1 MKRLFE
7 KEIEL
12 ERVQKMT
19 SDEKSIFSVTST
31 IRAQVRN
38 MECKMPWP
46 QRAADLKNREH

>member
-46 QRAADLKNREH
+46 LRAADLKNREH